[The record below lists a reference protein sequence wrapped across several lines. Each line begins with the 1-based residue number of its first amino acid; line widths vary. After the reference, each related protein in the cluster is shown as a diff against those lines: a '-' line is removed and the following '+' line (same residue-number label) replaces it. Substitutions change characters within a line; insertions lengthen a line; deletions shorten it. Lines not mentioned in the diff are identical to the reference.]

1 MRPAPETTTRPAPL
15 DEVAA
20 PGAEP
25 ALQPLVFF
33 APATVKAPKGTA
45 AAEAQPVVFISSDP
59 TPKTSTAAAA
69 PHAVTK
75 IAPSWE
81 PVIAPSAAAVET
93 VTEVE
98 PEFDVVVKEK
108 PFTPVPGE
116 DGPTTPRGKNRRRPR
131 GSDDGPQDEA
141 AAKRR
146 DRRAALRQPG
156 DRRGGRS
163 RSWTPESW
171 RSHVIRGVLPATAAI
186 SRGTGRSR
194 RTHRAAFRRN
204 VGSAARNFTRTC
216 VTGGRPTPGNPQPRR
231 PVRAQRCF
239 SGAACV
245 IGQVDLEKRRYG
257 PTPWRRAQAPKRA
270 VTAGKT
276 EASVVR
282 IVGRT
287 SVPPLIRS

>member
-1 MRPAPETTTRPAPL
+1 M
-15 DEVAA
+15 
-20 PGAEP
+20 
-25 ALQPLVFF
+25 
-33 APATVKAPKGTA
+33 
-45 AAEAQPVVFISSDP
+45 VFISSDP
-59 TPKTSTAAAA
+59 TPKKTSTTTAA
-69 PHAVTK
+69 PKVSTAGEPSVDLFKVAAQEFVEALTPEARPATPRVFMEDLSKIGSPFTVAAPAATPQAVTN
-75 IAPSWE
+75 IAPEFE

-93 VTEVE
+93 VTKVE
-98 PEFDVVVKEK
+98 PELDVVVKEK

-216 VTGGRPTPGNPQPRR
+216 VTGGRPPTPGESATAPPRPRTALFFGDGVCHWSSQPRKTAL
-231 PVRAQRCF
+231 RAYTLAK
-239 SGAACV
+239 GASSKKGGHG
-245 IGQVDLEKRRYG
+245 GQD
-257 PTPWRRAQAPKRA
+257 
-270 VTAGKT
+270 
-276 EASVVR
+276 
-282 IVGRT
+282 
-287 SVPPLIRS
+287 